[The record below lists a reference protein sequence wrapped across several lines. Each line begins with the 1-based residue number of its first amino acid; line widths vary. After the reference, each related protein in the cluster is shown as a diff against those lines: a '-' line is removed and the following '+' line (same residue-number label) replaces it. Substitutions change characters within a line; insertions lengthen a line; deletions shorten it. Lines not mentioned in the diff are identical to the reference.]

1 MPEGEV
7 SGDDV
12 EIIWLA
18 WLCTLYSAMKLSFVE
33 FQFSWFS
40 INLLRSFYLNFS
52 KLINWSSVS
61 EHFMFFLP
69 YFHRESFITWPRRIL
84 LLCRSYFPFINFFLL
99 LLILLLY
106 CSFFFRSSRINLLIW
121 SPNQKLDCNAACDL
135 SQFYWASTFSLKVER
150 VWLGKTDSIRLLRK
164 VQVYSS
170 TSVHMYCPQYWSLY
184 SCADSECTTPRA
196 TYFPQLWLADIGLT
210 LCVTANDRLLFYEM
224 ISDIWYGIGTC
235 RKPH

>member
-1 MPEGEV
+1 MFKLMSSWGRASRIFWQLSWSCCRNAWRRSV
-7 SGDDV
+7 WRTGDDV

-121 SPNQKLDCNAACDL
+121 SQNQKLDCNAACDL
-135 SQFYWASTFSLKVER
+135 SQFYWASTFSLNVER

-184 SCADSECTTPRA
+184 SCADRCFKIFEI
-196 TYFPQLWLADIGLT
+196 FL
-210 LCVTANDRLLFYEM
+210 V
-224 ISDIWYGIGTC
+224 
-235 RKPH
+235 